1 MYVHLHECLYG
12 FRLVHHGGVDVA
24 ELQLGALGHEDVGA
38 LVAEVHPQ
46 DVEGGPGLGDGVG
59 VQVVGGQR
67 RELDLRGA
75 EPGDRGSFFGAL
87 FAPVMC

>member
-38 LVAEVHPQ
+38 LVAEVHP
-46 DVEGGPGLGDGVG
+46 
-59 VQVVGGQR
+59 
-67 RELDLRGA
+67 
-75 EPGDRGSFFGAL
+75 
-87 FAPVMC
+87 